1 MRQRQKVGVVLK
13 LDFEKAYDKVH
24 WGFLIQ
30 CMKDRGLNE
39 IWCSW
44 ITEMLN
50 NGTVAILQYKGVRQ
64 GDPLSPIL
72 FNFAVDCLTRMVL
85 VAQQNNLITGLIE
98 NMIPRGVAV
107 LQYANDTIMCLED
120 NVEKARN
127 YPLNMLKSLIA
138 MLGLFL

>member
-13 LDFEKAYDKVH
+13 LDFEKAYDKVY

-50 NGTVAILQYKGVRQ
+50 NGTVAIKL
-64 GDPLSPIL
+64 
-72 FNFAVDCLTRMVL
+72 
-85 VAQQNNLITGLIE
+85 NNCIG
-98 NMIPRGVAV
+98 PH
-107 LQYANDTIMCLED
+107 
-120 NVEKARN
+120 
-127 YPLNMLKSLIA
+127 
-138 MLGLFL
+138 F

>member
-1 MRQRQKVGVVLK
+1 LK